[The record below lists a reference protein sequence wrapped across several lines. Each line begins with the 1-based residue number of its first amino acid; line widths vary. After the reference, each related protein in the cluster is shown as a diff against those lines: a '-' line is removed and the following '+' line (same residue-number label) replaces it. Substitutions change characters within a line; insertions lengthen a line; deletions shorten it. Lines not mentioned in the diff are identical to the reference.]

1 MKTIAATKTS
11 RLPAMLMIAMV
22 ALTAVFLLAR
32 AESIADGVG
41 EGIVLAVNQV
51 IPSLYPFLILTSI
64 LSRQNIFI
72 SENNRI
78 VRIFTRLFKLPP
90 HCLISAVMA
99 AVGGFRPD

>member
-1 MKTIAATKTS
+1 
-11 RLPAMLMIAMV
+11 MLMIAMV

-51 IPSLYPFLILTSI
+51 IPSLYPFLILTSF
-64 LSRQNIFI
+64 LSRQNISI
-72 SENNRI
+72 PESSWI
-78 VRIFTRLFKLPP
+78 ARIFTRLFKLPT

-99 AVGGFRPD
+99 AVGGFPAGLKMTEEYAS